1 MKTRIRNEGAHGG
14 RAMLDRRDVLWIA
27 LAIALSAALR
37 YAFYGG
43 MSSPDELNTLRNGA
57 QWWTGRFEL
66 RDALFIHDTRPLM
79 FIPVGWSFAAF
90 GVSAATA
97 LLWPLVASLGVVF
110 LVYLIA
116 RRLFG
121 RETAVYTVLCAAFFP
136 LLVQEATRLL
146 PGAVM
151 NLLIA
156 LCALFFVVSEEAGRR
171 RWLWL
176 AASGMA
182 YGAIQ
187 MAGELGI
194 VLGLLFVA
202 AVIVWRRHPLWT
214 YWPSVAGFGVVT
226 AIFLLY
232 QWVETGNPLFKLDLS
247 KYVYAQ
253 LKAVAPRQPLYY
265 TKLMLAPFAGGGGVF
280 YLAGLGGLV
289 ALAGRRR
296 EAMFFALW
304 MALTWAFLDFGSLSV
319 TEYRPLSK
327 EVRYFSVVSVP
338 AVILAGYAM
347 AWARGVAARRTGAL
361 RHATQ
366 GVAGARPRGRWVEG
380 TVVTVACLFVAVV
393 SMWTLHAERAPLRA
407 QQAKIR
413 TVRDQVRRYEGK
425 PVYVTHW
432 FWNTEVGFFMRF
444 EDEYFPSGYD
454 PYHAVRLATAD
465 ASSLNRYVQ
474 TLEPGA
480 AIGPGLL
487 VHDERL
493 FEVSQGERESWS
505 VGRGEIPEV
514 LARIPAQWRL
524 VDRVVL
530 SDRYAAA
537 LYEIPEG
544 ATWPRNGEP

>member
-1 MKTRIRNEGAHGG
+1 MSKQPRKDGIPRGHPK
-14 RAMLDRRDVLWIA
+14 LDRRDVLWIA
-27 LAIALSAALR
+27 LAVAAAAAIR
-37 YAFYGG
+37 FVFYGG

-97 LLWPLVASLGVVF
+97 LLWPLVASLAVVF

-116 RRLFG
+116 RRLFD
-121 RETAVYTVLCAAFFP
+121 RETAVYAVFCAAFFP

-146 PGAVM
+146 PGVVM

-156 LCALFFVVSEEAGRR
+156 LCALFFVVSEEVGRR

-214 YWPSVAGFGVVT
+214 YWPSVAGFGAVT
-226 AIFLLY
+226 ALFLLY
-232 QWVETGNPLFKLDLS
+232 QWVETGNPFFKLDLS

-265 TKLMLAPFAGGGGVF
+265 TKLLLAPFAGGGGVF
-280 YLAGLGGLV
+280 YLAGLGGLA

-296 EAMFFALW
+296 EALFFALW
-304 MALTWAFLDFGSLSV
+304 FALTWAFLDFGSLSV

-338 AVILAGYAM
+338 AVILAGYAI
-347 AWARGVAARRTGAL
+347 AWARRVAARRTAAL
-361 RHATQ
+361 PHVTQ
-366 GVAGARPRGRWVEG
+366 GVNGARPRGRWVEG
-380 TVVTVACLFVAVV
+380 TVVTVACLLVAVV
-393 SMWTLHAERAPLRA
+393 SLRTLYVEGRPLRA

-413 TVRDQVRRYEGK
+413 TVRDHVLRYEGK

-444 EDEYFPSGYD
+444 DDDYFPSGYD
-454 PYHAVRLATAD
+454 PYHAVRLETAD
-465 ASSLNRYVQ
+465 ASSFNRYVQ

-514 LARIPAQWRL
+514 LARIPQEWRL
-524 VDRVVL
+524 VERVAL
-530 SDRYAAA
+530 SDRYAVA

-544 ATWPRNGEP
+544 ATWPGSAEP